1 MYSPDPRVTFTI
13 TKHSCLTR
21 NLGIDLVRP
30 RLPDLWEPLF
40 DNPLWR
46 RVMHTLQT
54 ASNRRL
60 LARFDRGDAVRR
72 QALALLALV
81 QQARA
86 TPFGRDHDFARI
98 RTPHDFRRLV
108 PLQRTAGPT
117 APVAERSYPHALGVA
132 LALTQEPRPRSIC
145 WLGDGEPSERFP
157 LLARPYVFGPDTLPR
172 GPSPACLIGPVD
184 RIVAFA
190 HDRRHLM
197 PDVRAVVY
205 TRNGGSAEGL
215 RQAVGPVPT
224 LLELLTRPEGPVAI
238 EDPRYGSLRLLVD
251 AVLYFEFVP
260 NIGTDAV
267 NPPRVG
273 LDEVRVGVPYELVLT
288 APGVWAARAGLAVTF
303 DRLDP
308 PLLRVLTLPTPVAA
322 ELHGAE
328 TVQAP
333 HRSSIG
339 IPAAHRGTFAHTPW
353 SARADRG

>member
-1 MYSPDPRVTFTI
+1 MRAIF
-13 TKHSCLTR
+13 
-21 NLGIDLVRP
+21 
-30 RLPDLWEPLF
+30 PDLRQTLF

-46 RVMHTLQT
+46 RVMHTLQM

-81 QQARA
+81 HQARS

-108 PLQRTAGPT
+108 TLQRTAGQT
-117 APVAERSYPHALGVA
+117 SPVAERSYPHALGVA

-145 WLGDGEPSERFP
+145 WLGDGEPSGCFP
-157 LLARPYVFGPDTLPR
+157 LLARPCVFGPDTLPR

-190 HDRRHLM
+190 HDRRHLV

-205 TRNGGSAEGL
+205 THGGASAAAL

-224 LLELLTRPEGPVAI
+224 LLELLTRPEGPVAL
-238 EDPRYGSLRLLVD
+238 EDPRFGALRLLVD
-251 AVLYFEFVP
+251 SGLYFEFIP
-260 NIGTDAV
+260 NPGTDEV

-288 APGVWAARAGLAVTF
+288 APGVWAARAGLSVTF

-308 PLLRVLTLPTPVAA
+308 PLVRVLTLPTPAVA
-322 ELHGAE
+322 ERRDAE